1 MRVIPYSRNIKPT
14 REYIF
19 VPEYHD
25 TNSYSSL
32 KKNIIDTKK
41 NVFPDKYVHKH
52 DWLANGYKSTYKKDF
67 ITCNKTRNSNPS
79 SSMPKETKNTY
90 IGKIYPSREVKYVKN
105 FDNWNC
111 PITRLE
117 SNLESK

>member
-1 MRVIPYSRNIKPT
+1 
-14 REYIF
+14 
-19 VPEYHD
+19 
-25 TNSYSSL
+25 
-32 KKNIIDTKK
+32 
-41 NVFPDKYVHKH
+41 
-52 DWLANGYKSTYKKDF
+52 
-67 ITCNKTRNSNPS
+67 
-79 SSMPKETKNTY
+79 MPKETKNTY